1 MARIG
6 KFPIPIPDKVKVTI
20 DSDTVKIE
28 GPKGT
33 LEQKISPLFSILI
46 DDNQIKVT
54 PKEESN
60 SNEALRGTT
69 RALLNNIVTGVTQGF
84 QRSLFID
91 GQGYR
96 GAIEGRDMKLHI
108 GYPEPIM
115 FSPPEGITLE
125 VPSPQHITV
134 IGIDKQLVGNVCAKI
149 REIRPPEPYK
159 GKGIRYEEEIIRRKA
174 GKKAGYGT
182 TGT

>member
-6 KFPIPIPDKVKVTI
+6 KFPIPIPDKVKVAI
-20 DSDTVKIE
+20 NSDTVKIE

-33 LEQKISPLFSILI
+33 LEQKIPQLFSILT
-46 DDNQIKVT
+46 DDNQIKVV
-54 PKEESN
+54 PKEGSETN
-60 SNEALRGTT
+60 DALRGTI
-69 RALLNNIVTGVTQGF
+69 RALLNNIVVGVTEGF

-96 GAIEGRDMKLHI
+96 AIMEGKNMKLQI
-108 GYPEPIM
+108 GYPDPIM
-115 FSPPEGITLE
+115 FNPPEGITLE
-125 VPSPQHITV
+125 VPSPQHMV
-134 IGIDKQLVGNVCAKI
+134 VNGIDKELVGNVCAKI

-159 GKGIRYEEEIIRRKA
+159 GKGIRYEEEVIRRKA